1 MNTLEA
7 IAKAEFVAT
16 DAQVEQ
22 LAGIAAE
29 GRQAGGTYLN
39 VLVAHVRAA
48 LPGKRKSSPA
58 AQRAA
63 VDEIHK
69 RLYEH
74 VMRGVGPGDLPQA
87 ERNRRATFARTAA
100 STLRHYAK
108 RNDLR
113 ALVPGEVTKAKL
125 RGRVRV
131 PAGTRTERVMTR
143 TADAFV
149 RMVRRVAKA
158 DPVAARKRI
167 TALQSQLTKL
177 LFAIGDKKQ
186 PVKADKVDVTKTKG
200 AVRKTKVPARKVPRT
215 IRPFVAELRA

>member
-7 IAKAEFVAT
+7 IAKVDFVAT

-48 LPGKRKSSPA
+48 LPGKRKSPTV
-58 AQRAA
+58 QRAA

-149 RMVRRVAKA
+149 RMVQRVSKA
-158 DPVAARKRI
+158 DPAAARKRI
-167 TALQSQLTKL
+167 AAMQSQLTKL
-177 LFAIGDKKQ
+177 LFAIGDKK
-186 PVKADKVDVTKTKG
+186 PAAKVEKTK
-200 AVRKTKVPARKVPRT
+200 AAMRKAKTTPRKVGRT

>member
-7 IAKAEFVAT
+7 IAKVEFVAT

-22 LAGIAAE
+22 LAGIAAD
-29 GRQAGGTYLN
+29 GRQAGGTYLK

-48 LPGKRKSSPA
+48 LTGKRKPSRS

-63 VDEIHK
+63 VDETHK

-74 VMRGVGPGDLPQA
+74 VMRGVGPTDLEQA

-108 RNDLR
+108 RGDLR
-113 ALVPGEVTKAKL
+113 TLEPAEVTKAKL
-125 RGRVRV
+125 RGRTRV
-131 PAGTRTERVMTR
+131 PAGTRSERVMTR
-143 TADAFV
+143 TADTFV
-149 RMVRRVAKA
+149 RLVQRVAKA
-158 DPVAARKRI
+158 DPAAARKRI
-167 TALQSQLTKL
+167 AAMQSQLTKL
-177 LFAIGDKKQ
+177 LFAIGDKK
-186 PVKADKVDVTKTKG
+186 PPAKVVEKSKG
-200 AVRKTKVPARKVPRT
+200 AMRKAKAPVRKVPRT